1 MVEAMPNGDRPI
13 GSRSTSSLVMLL
25 LTCVSQFVI
34 SRRMHSIRA
43 EGALTQSEV
52 LDPRRGEFDILHRL
66 STATEGV
73 VFLLGLGAIFI
84 ESRRD

>member
-1 MVEAMPNGDRPI
+1 
-13 GSRSTSSLVMLL
+13 MLL